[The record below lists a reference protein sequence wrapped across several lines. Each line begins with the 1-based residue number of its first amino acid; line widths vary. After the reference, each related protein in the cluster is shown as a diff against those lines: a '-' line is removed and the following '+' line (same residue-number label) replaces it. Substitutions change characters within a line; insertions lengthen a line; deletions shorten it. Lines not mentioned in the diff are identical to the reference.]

1 MPQMALDDGRLVFG
15 VPTLLHVLTE
25 SGVEM
30 ARGWLFECYLKWRVS
45 LWTVTSG
52 LVQSVSDADWN
63 YFPVL
68 HLRTRNK
75 CPEFVKIV
83 RNPVLV

>member
-30 ARGWLFECYLKWRVS
+30 VRGWLFECYLKWRVS
-45 LWTVTSG
+45 L
-52 LVQSVSDADWN
+52 
-63 YFPVL
+63 
-68 HLRTRNK
+68 
-75 CPEFVKIV
+75 
-83 RNPVLV
+83 